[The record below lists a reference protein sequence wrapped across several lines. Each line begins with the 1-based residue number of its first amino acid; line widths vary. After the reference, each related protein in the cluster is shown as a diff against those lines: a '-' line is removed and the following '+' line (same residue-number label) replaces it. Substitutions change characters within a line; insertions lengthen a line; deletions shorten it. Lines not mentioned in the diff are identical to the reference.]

1 MELMETLIE
10 RRDSM
15 FLTSSVRPV
24 CSDVLILIVRGHLCS
39 WLTENSE
46 NGSLSG
52 ASARGERMHTTNSDQ
67 CSTRMNRHSS
77 EVFKHKWFTGG
88 RCLAPGCSHLL
99 RGNGCSW
106 HPHPAEVA
114 HEINQ
119 RAAFASVVLL
129 SAFMLKPANL

>member
-1 MELMETLIE
+1 MELIETLIE
-10 RRDSM
+10 TRDWL
-15 FLTSSVRPV
+15 FLTSSVRPG
-24 CSDVLILIVRGHLCS
+24 CSDVLILIVRGHQCS

-46 NGSLSG
+46 NGILSG

-77 EVFKHKWFTGG
+77 EVFKDKCFTGG

-114 HEINQ
+114 YEINQ
-119 RAAFASVVLL
+119 RAASASVVLL
-129 SAFMLKPANL
+129 SAFLLKPAHV